1 MSENLKHLQ
10 YENQRDVVFVVGA
23 GASHPDGVPLQND
36 LLPML
41 LSGEIVEI
49 QNSYIGKEV
58 INFIR
63 ENFHYK
69 IGKSNYPRLEAV
81 FGFID
86 YFIQHDES
94 LNAKYTTAKLI
105 EIKEYLIKI
114 IHYLV
119 NLRTDKRSPYYH
131 LFWNLIFKNNSNI
144 SVITLNY
151 DTLLEQ
157 AFEDFYQKKGLIDYR
172 IHFMNYEPYAIGKN
186 KLTKWINVSQP
197 VTITGNSNPVPIKI
211 IKIHGSLNWKY
222 CNCCNQVLITPW
234 DRIIDLNKG
243 KFLGYTYPDNE
254 KYEYKCPL
262 DNTEFNTLI
271 VPPTYLKT
279 LVHPIISQLLR
290 EASREIRSTKK
301 IVFLGYSLSNSDIHI
316 KALLKKHIQKGTE
329 IVVINPIFKKGQLNN
344 YKALSEN
351 VKVIEI
357 GFEEFLNDDLLIQ
370 DILKTS

>member
-1 MSENLKHLQ
+1 MEQESFLK
-10 YENQRDVVFVVGA
+10 YADQRDVVFVLGA

-36 LLPML
+36 LIPML
-41 LSGEIVEI
+41 LSGKIKEL
-49 QNSYIGKEV
+49 QDSFIGKEV
-58 INFIR
+58 IDFIK

-69 IGKSNYPRLEAV
+69 SSSANFPRLEAV
-81 FGFID
+81 FGFLD

-94 LNAKYTTAKLI
+94 LNTKYTTSKLV

-119 NLRTDKRSPYYH
+119 DLRTDKRSPYYH
-131 LFWNLIFKNNSNI
+131 LFWEIIFNNNSNV
-144 SVITLNY
+144 SVLTMNY

-157 AFEDFYQKKGLIDYR
+157 AFEDFYQQKGYIDYR
-172 IHFMNYEPYAIGKN
+172 IHFMNYEPYARGVH
-186 KLTKWINVSQP
+186 KLTKWINATDP
-197 VTITGNSNPVPIKI
+197 VIVAGSNIPVPIKI

-234 DRIIDLNKG
+234 DRKIDLNKG

-290 EASREIRSTKK
+290 EASREIRSTKR

-316 KALLKKHIQKGTE
+316 KALFKKHIQKGTD
-329 IVVINPIFKKGQLNN
+329 IIVINPIFRKSQLNN
-344 YKALSEN
+344 YKALSDN
-351 VKVIEI
+351 VKFIEI
-357 GFEEFLNDDLLIQ
+357 GFEEFLKDEDLIKSLLTI
-370 DILKTS
+370 S

>member
-1 MSENLKHLQ
+1 MEQESFLK
-10 YENQRDVVFVVGA
+10 YADQRDVVFVLGA

-36 LLPML
+36 LIPML
-41 LSGEIVEI
+41 LSGKIKEL
-49 QNSYIGKEV
+49 QDSFIGKEV
-58 INFIR
+58 IDFIK

-69 IGKSNYPRLEAV
+69 SSSANFPRLEAV
-81 FGFID
+81 FGFLD

-94 LNAKYTTAKLI
+94 LNTKYTTSKLI

-119 NLRTDKRSPYYH
+119 DLRTDKRSPYYH
-131 LFWNLIFKNNSNI
+131 LFWEIIFNNNSNV
-144 SVITLNY
+144 SVLTMNY

-157 AFEDFYQKKGLIDYR
+157 AFEDFYQQKGYIDYR
-172 IHFMNYEPYAIGKN
+172 IHFMNYEPYARGVH
-186 KLTKWINVSQP
+186 KLTKWINATDP
-197 VTITGNSNPVPIKI
+197 VIVAGSNIPVPIKI

-234 DRIIDLNKG
+234 DRKIDLNKG

-254 KYEYKCPL
+254 RYEYKCPL

-290 EASREIRSTKK
+290 EASREIRSTKR

-316 KALLKKHIQKGTE
+316 KALFKKHIQKGTE
-329 IVVINPIFKKGQLNN
+329 IIVINPIFRKSQLNN
-344 YKALSEN
+344 YKALSDN
-351 VKVIEI
+351 VKFIEI
-357 GFEEFLNDDLLIQ
+357 GFEEFLKDEDLIKSLLTI
-370 DILKTS
+370 S

>member
-1 MSENLKHLQ
+1 MEQESFLK
-10 YENQRDVVFVVGA
+10 YADQRDVVFVLGA

-36 LLPML
+36 LIPML
-41 LSGEIVEI
+41 LSGKIKEL
-49 QNSYIGKEV
+49 QDSFIGKEV
-58 INFIR
+58 IDFIK

-69 IGKSNYPRLEAV
+69 SSSANFPRLEAV
-81 FGFID
+81 FGFLD

-94 LNAKYTTAKLI
+94 LNTKYTTSKLI

-119 NLRTDKRSPYYH
+119 DLRTDKRSPYYH
-131 LFWNLIFKNNSNI
+131 LFWEIIFNNNSNV
-144 SVITLNY
+144 SVLTMNY

-157 AFEDFYQKKGLIDYR
+157 AFEDFYQQKGYIDYR
-172 IHFMNYEPYAIGKN
+172 IHFMNYEPYARGVH
-186 KLTKWINVSQP
+186 KLTKWINATDP
-197 VTITGNSNPVPIKI
+197 VIVAGSNIPVPIKI

-234 DRIIDLNKG
+234 DRKIDLNKG

-290 EASREIRSTKK
+290 EASREIRSTKR

-316 KALLKKHIQKGTE
+316 KALFKKHIQKGTE
-329 IVVINPIFKKGQLNN
+329 IIVINPIFRKSQLNN
-344 YKALSEN
+344 YKALSDN
-351 VKVIEI
+351 VKFIEI
-357 GFEEFLNDDLLIQ
+357 GFEEFLKDEDLIKSLLTI
-370 DILKTS
+370 S

>member
-1 MSENLKHLQ
+1 MEQESFLK
-10 YENQRDVVFVVGA
+10 YADQRDVVFVLGA

-36 LLPML
+36 LIPML
-41 LSGEIVEI
+41 LSGKIKEL
-49 QNSYIGKEV
+49 QDSFIGKEV
-58 INFIR
+58 IDFIK

-69 IGKSNYPRLEAV
+69 SSSANFPRLEAV
-81 FGFID
+81 FGFLD

-94 LNAKYTTAKLI
+94 LNTKYTTSKLI

-119 NLRTDKRSPYYH
+119 DLRTDKRSPYYH
-131 LFWNLIFKNNSNI
+131 LFWEIIFNNNSNV
-144 SVITLNY
+144 SVLTMNY

-157 AFEDFYQKKGLIDYR
+157 AFEDFYQQKGYIDYR
-172 IHFMNYEPYAIGKN
+172 IHFMNYEPYARGVH
-186 KLTKWINVSQP
+186 KLTKWINATDP
-197 VTITGNSNPVPIKI
+197 VIVTGNNIPVPIKI

-234 DRIIDLNKG
+234 DRKIDLNKG

-254 KYEYKCPL
+254 RYEYKCPL

-290 EASREIRSTKK
+290 EASREIRSTKR

-316 KALLKKHIQKGTE
+316 KALFKKHIQKGTD
-329 IVVINPIFKKGQLNN
+329 IIVINPIFRKSQLNN
-344 YKALSEN
+344 YKALSDN
-351 VKVIEI
+351 VKFIEI
-357 GFEEFLNDDLLIQ
+357 GFEEFLKDEDLIKSLLTI
-370 DILKTS
+370 S

>member
-1 MSENLKHLQ
+1 MEQESFLK
-10 YENQRDVVFVVGA
+10 YADQRDVVFVLGA

-36 LLPML
+36 LIPML
-41 LSGEIVEI
+41 LSGKIKEL
-49 QNSYIGKEV
+49 QDSFIGKEV
-58 INFIR
+58 IDFIK

-69 IGKSNYPRLEAV
+69 SSSANFPRLEAV
-81 FGFID
+81 FGFLD

-94 LNAKYTTAKLI
+94 LNTKYTTSKLI

-119 NLRTDKRSPYYH
+119 DLRTDKRSPYYH
-131 LFWNLIFKNNSNI
+131 LFWEIIFNNNSNV
-144 SVITLNY
+144 SVLTMNY

-157 AFEDFYQKKGLIDYR
+157 AFEDFYQQKGYIDYR
-172 IHFMNYEPYAIGKN
+172 IHFMNYEPYARGVH
-186 KLTKWINVSQP
+186 KLTKWINATDP
-197 VTITGNSNPVPIKI
+197 VIVTGNNIPVPIKI

-234 DRIIDLNKG
+234 DRKIDLNKG

-254 KYEYKCPL
+254 RYEYKCPL

-290 EASREIRSTKK
+290 EASREIRSTKR

-316 KALLKKHIQKGTE
+316 KALFKKHIQKGTE
-329 IVVINPIFKKGQLNN
+329 IIVINPIFRKSQLNN
-344 YKALSEN
+344 YKALSDN
-351 VKVIEI
+351 VKFMEI
-357 GFEEFLNDDLLIQ
+357 GFEEFLKDEDLIKSLLTI
-370 DILKTS
+370 S

>member
-1 MSENLKHLQ
+1 MEQESFLK
-10 YENQRDVVFVVGA
+10 YADQRDVVFVLGA

-36 LLPML
+36 LIPML
-41 LSGEIVEI
+41 LSGKIKEL
-49 QNSYIGKEV
+49 QDSFIGKEV
-58 INFIR
+58 IDFIK

-69 IGKSNYPRLEAV
+69 SSSANFPRLEAV
-81 FGFID
+81 FGFLD

-94 LNAKYTTAKLI
+94 LNTKYTTSKLI

-119 NLRTDKRSPYYH
+119 DLRTDKRSPYYH
-131 LFWNLIFKNNSNI
+131 LFWEIIFNNNSNV
-144 SVITLNY
+144 SVLTMNY

-157 AFEDFYQKKGLIDYR
+157 AFEDFYQQKGYIDYR
-172 IHFMNYEPYAIGKN
+172 IHFMNYEPYARGVH
-186 KLTKWINVSQP
+186 KLTKWINATDP
-197 VTITGNSNPVPIKI
+197 VIVTGNNIPVPIKI

-234 DRIIDLNKG
+234 DRKIDLNKG

-254 KYEYKCPL
+254 RYEYKCPL

-290 EASREIRSTKK
+290 EASREIRSTKR

-316 KALLKKHIQKGTE
+316 KALFKKHIQKGTD
-329 IVVINPIFKKGQLNN
+329 IIVINPIFRKSQLNN
-344 YKALSEN
+344 YKALSDN
-351 VKVIEI
+351 VKFMEI
-357 GFEEFLNDDLLIQ
+357 GFEEFLKDEDLIKSLLTI
-370 DILKTS
+370 S

>member
-1 MSENLKHLQ
+1 MEQESFLK
-10 YENQRDVVFVVGA
+10 YADQRDVVFVLGA

-36 LLPML
+36 LIPML
-41 LSGEIVEI
+41 LSGKIKEL
-49 QNSYIGKEV
+49 QDSFIGKEV
-58 INFIR
+58 IDFIK

-69 IGKSNYPRLEAV
+69 SSSANFPRLEAV
-81 FGFID
+81 FGFLD

-94 LNAKYTTAKLI
+94 LNTKYTTSKLI

-119 NLRTDKRSPYYH
+119 DLRTDKRSPYYH
-131 LFWNLIFKNNSNI
+131 LFWEIIFNNNSNV
-144 SVITLNY
+144 SVLTMNY

-157 AFEDFYQKKGLIDYR
+157 AFEDFYQQKGYIDYR
-172 IHFMNYEPYAIGKN
+172 IHFMNYEPYARGVH
-186 KLTKWINVSQP
+186 KLTKWINATDP
-197 VTITGNSNPVPIKI
+197 VIVTGNNIPVPIKI

-234 DRIIDLNKG
+234 DRKIDLNKG

-254 KYEYKCPL
+254 RYEYKCPL

-290 EASREIRSTKK
+290 EASREIRSTKR

-316 KALLKKHIQKGTE
+316 KALFKKHIQKGTE
-329 IVVINPIFKKGQLNN
+329 IIVINPIFRKSQLNN
-344 YKALSEN
+344 YKALSDN
-351 VKVIEI
+351 VKFIEI
-357 GFEEFLNDDLLIQ
+357 GFEEFLKDEDLIKSLLTI
-370 DILKTS
+370 S

>member
-1 MSENLKHLQ
+1 MEQESFLK
-10 YENQRDVVFVVGA
+10 YADQRDVVFVLGA

-36 LLPML
+36 LIPML
-41 LSGEIVEI
+41 LSGKIKEL
-49 QNSYIGKEV
+49 QDSFIGKEV
-58 INFIR
+58 IDFIK

-69 IGKSNYPRLEAV
+69 SSSANFPRLEAV
-81 FGFID
+81 FGFLD

-94 LNAKYTTAKLI
+94 LNTKYTTSKLV

-119 NLRTDKRSPYYH
+119 DLRTDKRSPYYH
-131 LFWNLIFKNNSNI
+131 LFWEIIFNNNSNV
-144 SVITLNY
+144 SVLTMNY

-157 AFEDFYQKKGLIDYR
+157 AFEDFYQQKGYIDYR
-172 IHFMNYEPYAIGKN
+172 IHFMNYEPYARGVH
-186 KLTKWINVSQP
+186 KLTKWINATDP
-197 VTITGNSNPVPIKI
+197 VIVTGNNIPVPIKI

-234 DRIIDLNKG
+234 DRKIDLNKG

-254 KYEYKCPL
+254 RYEYKCPL

-290 EASREIRSTKK
+290 EASREIRSTKR

-316 KALLKKHIQKGTE
+316 KALFKKHIQKGTD
-329 IVVINPIFKKGQLNN
+329 IIVINPIFRKSQLNN
-344 YKALSEN
+344 YKALSDN
-351 VKVIEI
+351 VKFIEI
-357 GFEEFLNDDLLIQ
+357 GFEEFLKDEDLIKSLLTI
-370 DILKTS
+370 S